1 MRLHVARGRQR
12 CLDDAHQFISICSR
26 VAVAGCDRNLRH
38 RRDENA
44 QRLHVIT
51 ACVRRRGGG
60 EEGVIVRGLT
70 FRQVLSRDDRSEGT
84 IIRAVCLGVVPASDY
99 RIQNSVTLSTDCRNS
114 CAAVRSLNPSQTSD
128 YQK

>member
-1 MRLHVARGRQR
+1 MSPGGDKDVSTTRINLFQSVLASPSPA
-12 CLDDAHQFISICSR
+12 LTEIYDT
-26 VAVAGCDRNLRH
+26 VETKTRN
-38 RRDENA
+38 DCMSS
-44 QRLHVIT
+44 QP
-51 ACVRRRGGG
+51 ACGGGGG